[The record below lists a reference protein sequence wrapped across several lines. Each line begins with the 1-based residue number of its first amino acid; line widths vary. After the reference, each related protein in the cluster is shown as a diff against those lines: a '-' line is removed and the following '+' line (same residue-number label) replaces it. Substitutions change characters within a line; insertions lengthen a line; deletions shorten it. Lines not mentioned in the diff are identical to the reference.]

1 MLHRGTHVYLQEAD
15 VIHPHALVDPSARIA
30 VDVHVGAFTVIGPE
44 VEIGSGTWV
53 GPHVVINGPTRIGSD
68 NRIYQFCSIGEI
80 AQDLKYRGERASL
93 SIGDRNIIREYCSL
107 SRGTAGGGSVT
118 RIGSD
123 NLFMA
128 YVHIAHDC
136 RVGDHT
142 IFANCASLAGHVA
155 VDDYAVLGGFTGMH
169 QFCRV
174 GAHAM
179 TAIGTV
185 SFKDVPPFV
194 MAAGNTARPHG
205 INLTGLK
212 RRGFSVDVLAA
223 LRRAYR
229 IIYRSGLRLE
239 EALTQLREMQD
250 CGEVKAFVDF
260 IVRSER
266 GIIR

>member
-1 MLHRGTHVYLQEAD
+1 M
-15 VIHPHALVDPSARIA
+15 IHPLALVDPSARIA
-30 VDVHVGAFTVIGPE
+30 EDVHVGAFTVIGAE
-44 VEIGSGTWV
+44 VEIGRGTWI
-53 GPHVVINGPTRIGSD
+53 GPHVVINGPTRIGVD

-80 AQDLKYRGERASL
+80 AQDLKYRGEHAAL
-93 SIGDRNIIREYCSL
+93 EIGDRNIIREYCSV
-107 SRGTAGGGSVT
+107 SRGTAGGGSLT

-123 NLFMA
+123 NLLMA

-136 RVGDHT
+136 HVGKHT
-142 IFANCASLAGHVA
+142 IFANCASLAGHVL
-155 VDDYAVLGGFTGMH
+155 VEDHAVLGGFTGVH
-169 QFCRV
+169 QFCRI

-185 SFKDVPPFV
+185 TFKDVPPFL

-212 RRGFSVDVLAA
+212 RRGFSMEALAA

-229 IIYRSGLRLE
+229 ITYRSGLRLE
-239 EALTQLREMQD
+239 EALAQLSEMKD
-250 CGEVKAFVDF
+250 SDEVKRFADF

>member
-1 MLHRGTHVYLQEAD
+1 M
-15 VIHPHALVDPSARIA
+15 IHPHALVDPSARIA
-30 VDVHVGAFTVIGPE
+30 EDVHIGAFSVIGPE

-53 GPHVVINGPTRIGSD
+53 GPHVVINGPARIGSD
-68 NRIYQFCSIGEI
+68 NRIYQFSSLGEVP
-80 AQDLKYRGERASL
+80 QDLKYRGEHSSL
-93 SIGDRNIIREYCSL
+93 EIGDRNIIREYCTM

-118 RIGSD
+118 RIGCD

-136 RVGDHT
+136 HVGNHT
-142 IFANCASLAGHVA
+142 IFANCASLAGHVT

-169 QFCRV
+169 QFCRL

-185 SFKDVPPFV
+185 SFKDVPPFIL
-194 MAAGNTARPHG
+194 ASGNTAKPHG

-212 RRGFSVDVLAA
+212 RRGFSVEAISA
-223 LRRAYR
+223 LRKAYR
-229 IIYRSGLRLE
+229 LTYRSGLRLE
-239 EALTQLREMQD
+239 EAIEQLQQMRE
-250 CGEVKAFVDF
+250 CREVAAFADF
-260 IVRSER
+260 IGTTER